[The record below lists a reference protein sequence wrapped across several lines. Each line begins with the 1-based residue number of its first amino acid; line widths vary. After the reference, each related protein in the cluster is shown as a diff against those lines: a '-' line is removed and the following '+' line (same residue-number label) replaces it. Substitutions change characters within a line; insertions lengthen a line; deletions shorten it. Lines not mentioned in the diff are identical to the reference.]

1 MSELSEAM
9 KAAVESVDDRRA
21 RRAGAADQQDQGV
34 VLRDSLSLPPILHR
48 PMQAATVTELL
59 RTEFDSGTTIAR
71 VYSVLREVMYL
82 LLLFWVCAVLLGFT
96 EDKGMVYLPGGMQVS
111 VAMASLV
118 AAIGLRITLLGGAAL
133 NGVLERMVN
142 RHHAV

>member
-21 RRAGAADQQDQGV
+21 RRAGATDQQDQGV

>member
-21 RRAGAADQQDQGV
+21 RRAGATDQRDQGV

-133 NGVLERMVN
+133 NGVLERMVD